1 MSVFDSAGIEEVS
14 AGLEGVSVG
23 VDGEYVEFISTL
35 ALGV

>member
-1 MSVFDSAGIEEVS
+1 MSVFDSAGMEEVS

>member
-1 MSVFDSAGIEEVS
+1 MSLFDSAGMEEVS

>member
-1 MSVFDSAGIEEVS
+1 MPVFDSAGIEEVS

>member
-1 MSVFDSAGIEEVS
+1 MPVFDSAGIEEVS

-23 VDGEYVEFISTL
+23 VDGKYVEFISTL

>member
-1 MSVFDSAGIEEVS
+1 MFDSVGMEEVS
-14 AGLEGVSVG
+14 AGLEGVTVG